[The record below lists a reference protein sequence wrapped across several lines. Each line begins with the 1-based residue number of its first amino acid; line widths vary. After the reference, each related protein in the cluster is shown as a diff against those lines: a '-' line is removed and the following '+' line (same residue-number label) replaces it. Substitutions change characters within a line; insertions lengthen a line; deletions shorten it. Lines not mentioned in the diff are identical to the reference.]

1 MLLNK
6 YLLVLRNIFFRYCV
20 LDKLDFVVR
29 SIVKI
34 KSCSKCFKRDIYRVK
49 NLFAIFFCVILFSCG
64 KKNNQTS
71 SYSTEFK
78 PVFDKVSL
86 LFETNRPE
94 QAIHYLDSSMGR
106 INNPYLDDKFRTY
119 GFHYGYWKSIK
130 HNNPKALLYAD
141 SMLSIANKSTTQK
154 QYVSNYVE
162 AHLAIGDAYF
172 SMQQFNEAYQ
182 HYFEGFRVGKNN
194 LNNRALSEYSYRM
207 GMILYKIGHYKL
219 AASYFKE
226 SYRLSTPGR
235 DKFSDFYRLQE
246 DLDNIALSYKHN
258 NEPDSAIYYFN
269 KTLKYIDQ
277 NASKFNDRPN
287 MIEMAKGVVYGN
299 KAEVLIAQGHVNE
312 AIDLLQM
319 SIAINLQKSNDN
331 SDAELAEIKLAQ
343 LYLDHN
349 QPDKLNALLNA
360 MRPQL
365 DSVKN
370 ENAEADW
377 NRLMSKYYQS
387 KKDFPKALAYLQAYN
402 TLSDSTAK
410 KLSLL
415 RESNVNEQLANFEK
429 QYQIDDL
436 KGRSKIQQ
444 FYLAIAVV
452 CALMAIAII
461 FLIFRNY
468 KRSRRDIDTVNALNH
483 RVNLQKA
490 DLEKTLNDLKESGL
504 EKDRIL
510 RTVAHDLRNPIG
522 GIAALT
528 EAMADDDFTVGQK
541 ELISIIKETAYNSIE
556 LINEILEV
564 TNGSEAELKKELVDI
579 NSVLGKSVELLRF
592 KAQEKGQRIELSLL
606 DTPEEIWISREKIWR
621 VISNLISNAIKFSA
635 EGSVISVSI
644 RALKAE
650 VEIAVKDRGIGIPEG
665 MQNKVFNM
673 FSEAKRPGTAG
684 EKSFGMGLSISKQ
697 IIDSHDGKIWLESKT
712 GQGSTFYIRL
722 QKPLNKK
729 LSSSKI
735 GQTTV
740 QTT

>member
-1 MLLNK
+1 
-6 YLLVLRNIFFRYCV
+6 VLTILKNNVCPIH
-20 LDKLDFVVR
+20 
-29 SIVKI
+29 
-34 KSCSKCFKRDIYRVK
+34 FKRDIYRVK
-49 NLFAIFFCVILFSCG
+49 TLFAIVISIAFFSCRQ
-64 KKNNQTS
+64 KSNQIS
-71 SYSTEFK
+71 GYSEAFK
-78 PVFDKVSL
+78 PVFDKVSF
-86 LFETNRPE
+86 LFTSNHEE
-94 QAIHYLDSSMGR
+94 QGMRYLDSSMSR
-106 INNPYLDDKFRTY
+106 ISSPSLDDRFRTY
-119 GFHYGYWKSIK
+119 GFHYVYWKKAK
-130 HNNPKALLYAD
+130 HDNKTALLFAD
-141 SMLSIANKSTTQK
+141 SMLVLANHSATQK
-154 QYVSNYVE
+154 QYVANYVE
-162 AHLAIGDAYF
+162 ANLAIGDAYF
-172 SMQQFNEAYQ
+172 SMQQFNEAYR
-182 HYFEGFRVGKNN
+182 HYFEAFRVGKNN
-194 LNNRALSEYSYRM
+194 LNNGALSDYSYRM

-226 SYRLSTPGR
+226 SYRLSAPSPDR
-235 DKFSDFYRLQE
+235 FADFYRLQE
-246 DLDNIALSYKHN
+246 DLDNIALSYKHD
-258 NEPDSAIYYFN
+258 NEPDSAIFYFN

-277 NASKFNDRPN
+277 NAAKFSNRPN
-287 MIEMAKGVVYGN
+287 MIEMARGVVYGN
-299 KAEVLIAQGHVNE
+299 KAEVLIAQADDEN
-312 AIDLLQM
+312 AINLLQK
-319 SIAINLQKSNDN
+319 SIAINLQKGNDN

-343 LYLDHN
+343 LYFDHE
-349 QPDKLNALLNA
+349 QTDKLYALLTE
-360 MRPQL
+360 MKPQL

-402 TLSDSTAK
+402 TLSDSSAK

-429 QYQIDDL
+429 QHQIEDL

-444 FYLAIAVV
+444 FYLAVAVV

-468 KRSRRDIDTVNALNH
+468 KRSKRDIETVNTLNQ

-490 DLEKTLNDLKESGL
+490 DLEKTLNELKESGL

-528 EAMADDDFTVGQK
+528 EAMADDDFTSEQK
-541 ELISIIKETAYNSIE
+541 ELISIIKETSYNSIE

-564 TNGSEAELKKELVDI
+564 TNSSKAELKKELVDI
-579 NSVLGKSVELLRF
+579 NSLLGKSVELLRF

-635 EGSVISVSI
+635 EGSAITVSI
-644 RALKAE
+644 KDLKSD
-650 VEIAVKDRGIGIPEG
+650 VEIAVKDNGIGIPEG
-665 MQNKVFNM
+665 MQTKVFNM

-697 IIDSHDGKIWLESKT
+697 IVDNHDGKIWLESKS
-712 GQGSTFYIRL
+712 GQGSSFYVRL

-729 LSSSKI
+729 PNASKNL
-735 GQTTV
+735 QTTV